1 VKSPLM
7 ARLVAVVDGLGAVVD
22 VPELLHHIADSALDL
37 LDAYAVGVVVREED
51 RFRIVAGSGRTIV
64 TGLEFPV
71 AGSAVEALI
80 QQGTRSLRAEPGR
93 YTHLKNELYRD
104 GPMPLAVALTRAD
117 AGGAVYV
124 VRATMLTDDEVEVL
138 EVLAASAGAALRTA
152 EAYARADAERREK
165 DAVIDAMADGLA
177 VLDGTGCVRIWNR
190 GLTAITGIDA
200 EAAVGQPLPFPLPDG
215 EDPVDHELPNG
226 HWIEVVVA
234 PISGTPDRV
243 VDVRD
248 ISRPKEL
255 ENAKDLFL
263 ATASHELRTPLT
275 VLRGFGETLLNH
287 WDVLEDGKRRQIV
300 ETILFRTQAMNG
312 LVEQLLLGSRAGLG
326 IEVNVREFDLAAAAR
341 AAASSIAGSRPQHP
355 LLVLAAEP
363 VPALGDAGTID
374 AVLGQL
380 VENAAKY
387 SPGGGTITIA
397 VREDAGAALLQ
408 VADTGIGIAEE
419 DLERVFDRFVR
430 TEASQRTSATGSGLG
445 LWIVR
450 RYVEAQGGRVS
461 ARRRDGGGTVI
472 EIRLPLAV
480 P

>member
-1 VKSPLM
+1 M
-7 ARLVAVVDGLGAVVD
+7 ARLVEVVDGLGTVID
-22 VPELLHHIADSALDL
+22 VPDLLQRIAGSAHDL
-37 LDAYAVGVVVREED
+37 LDAYAVGVVVREGD
-51 RFRIVAGSGRTIV
+51 RFRAVAGRGRNVV

-71 AGSAVEALI
+71 AGSAVEALVA
-80 QQGTRSLRAEPGR
+80 QGGRSLQAEPER
-93 YTHLKNELYRD
+93 FTHLRQELYKD

-117 AGGAVYV
+117 AEGALYV
-124 VRATMLTDDEVEVL
+124 LRAEPLTQDEMEVL

-177 VLDGTGCVRIWNR
+177 VLDGTGRVRVWNR
-190 GLTAITGIDA
+190 GLTAITGVRAEDA
-200 EAAVGQPLPFPLPDG
+200 IGAELPFPLPDG
-215 EDPVDHELPNG
+215 DVPRDHELPNG
-226 HWIEVVVA
+226 RWIEVVVA
-234 PISGTPDRV
+234 PVAGTSDRV

-287 WDVLEDGKRRQIV
+287 WDVLEDGKRREIV
-300 ETILFRTQAMNG
+300 GTILSRTRTMTG
-312 LVEQLLLGSRAGLG
+312 MVEQLLLGSRAGLG
-326 IEVNVREFDLAAAAR
+326 LEVTVRPFDLASAVR
-341 AAASSIAGSRPQHP
+341 AAASAMSGSRPEHP
-355 LLVLAAEP
+355 LVVDAPEP
-363 VPALGDAGTID
+363 VPALGDAASIE

-387 SPGGGTITIA
+387 SPDGGEIT
-397 VREDAGAALLQ
+397 VTVGRDDGHALLQ
-408 VADTGIGIAEE
+408 VADTGMGIAEE

-430 TEASQRTSATGSGLG
+430 TERSQRTRATGSGLG

-450 RYVEAQGGRVS
+450 RYLEAQDGRVC
-461 ARRRDGGGTVI
+461 ARRRAGGGTVI
-472 EIRLPLAV
+472 EVRLPLQV